1 MRFDDALMQ
10 IIATPTKYMAHPD
23 MVERHC
29 YVKVQGRYKPL
40 RLFNYKTGLEQD
52 WVPTQRD
59 LLSPNWQV
67 LVWHS
72 LED

>member
-1 MRFDDALMQ
+1 MRFDDALTT
-10 IIATPTKYMAHPD
+10 IKDETTKYMSHAD

-29 YVKVQGRYKPL
+29 YVKVQGRHQAL

-59 LLSPNWQV
+59 LLRLDWQV
-67 LVWHS
+67 L
-72 LED
+72 ED